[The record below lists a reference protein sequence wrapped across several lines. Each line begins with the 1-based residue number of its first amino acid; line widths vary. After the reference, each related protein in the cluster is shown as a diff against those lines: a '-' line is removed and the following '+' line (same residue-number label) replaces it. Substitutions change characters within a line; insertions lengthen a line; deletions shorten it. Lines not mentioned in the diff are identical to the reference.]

1 MTGLLDLADETSVAL
16 TTFRRS
22 GEAVTSSVWVAREG
36 DALVVSLPARGG
48 RIARIAVDPRVLVSS
63 GDGAE
68 QFEAVADLVVVDDA
82 LRSRIR
88 HAFEV
93 KYGVRLNG
101 MRLLRRLLSRPRRR
115 SALVRITPV

>member
-68 QFEAVADLVVVDDA
+68 QFEAVADLVVDDA
-82 LRSRIR
+82 QRSRIR

-115 SALVRITPV
+115 SALVRITSV